1 MSAPNEDWS
10 TFYNNLCWKMSEIQ
24 LGGKDFY
31 MIIEKIDHK
40 NSANKFDPSLFLDMK
55 MRLWPKEN
63 FPGGHPEMKLI
74 EDKSLKL
81 EPVMKAIE
89 DKSLKIEP
97 DDDILDV
104 EVA

>member
-1 MSAPNEDWS
+1 MTEDSDWS
-10 TFYNNLCWKMSEIQ
+10 SFYNALCWKMSEIQ

-40 NSANKFDPSLFLDMK
+40 NSANRFDPSLFLNMQ

-63 FPGGHPEMKLI
+63 FPGGHPEMKQI

-81 EPVMKAIE
+81 EPALKAIE
-89 DKSLKIEP
+89 DKSSQPEV